1 MKNTN
6 EKLLKEINIDIIFFF
21 LAAIKAGVSFYLIN
35 EKKKSALNIE
45 SINNTTANKI
55 YYYNRRLNLI
65 NSHLLFPK
73 CILFLSK
80 RHYRRRKKAGR
91 TINISNLLYINR
103 SSIIFTIR

>member
-55 YYYNRRLNLI
+55 
-65 NSHLLFPK
+65 
-73 CILFLSK
+73 
-80 RHYRRRKKAGR
+80 
-91 TINISNLLYINR
+91 
-103 SSIIFTIR
+103 

>member
-6 EKLLKEINIDIIFFF
+6 EKLLKEINIDILFFF

-55 YYYNRRLNLI
+55 YYYKNGNLTIPDDLNNTKEERIKGLHTI
-65 NSHLLFPK
+65 PIKTPLQKKKKS
-73 CILFLSK
+73 
-80 RHYRRRKKAGR
+80 RKD
-91 TINISNLLYINR
+91 Y
-103 SSIIFTIR
+103 

>member
-6 EKLLKEINIDIIFFF
+6 EKLLKEINIDILFFF

-55 YYYNRRLNLI
+55 YYYKPPSNGVFYSADMQ
-65 NSHLLFPK
+65 NSYSF
-73 CILFLSK
+73 
-80 RHYRRRKKAGR
+80 
-91 TINISNLLYINR
+91 
-103 SSIIFTIR
+103 

>member
-6 EKLLKEINIDIIFFF
+6 EKLLKEINIDILFFF

-65 NSHLLFPK
+65 IAIYF
-73 CILFLSK
+73 FLNA
-80 RHYRRRKKAGR
+80 Y
-91 TINISNLLYINR
+91 
-103 SSIIFTIR
+103 